1 MQLIERLIICKL
13 IEELDV
19 AGFAPVKFWDG
30 EAYQTIKWKASST
43 EANKVQRE
51 KACIECITSVDEG
64 TLHFAPKT
72 DLKAW
77 GRLGVLLIL
86 GNGQDIISDYH
97 CADHT
102 PTFAPA
108 IERVYEWIEVQ
119 S

>member
-13 IEELDV
+13 IEELDT
-19 AGFAPVKFWDG
+19 AGFAPVQFWDG
-30 EAYQTIKWKASST
+30 EEYQTIKWKADST

-51 KACIECITSVDEG
+51 KACIECVNSVGEG

-77 GRLGVLLIL
+77 GGLGVLLIL

-102 PTFAPA
+102 PAFGPA
-108 IERVYEWIEVQ
+108 IERVQEWIEVQ